1 MAQIAGLKAK
11 VAAAEDKK
19 AEIANEAAAKKVA
32 RQTTQKSRGDKAT
45 AAEAAVPPREAERL
59 PSAAGDSKGRVAQL
73 AAQLQSIPKPAAK
86 KDGPPP
92 TPLPTEAPD
101 YPIDEQWKYERDAF
115 AAQAVQAAALPIE
128 DRKTFYSGRPA
139 IKPTDGCQPPCV
151 PLRIMFA
158 TPVSYGE
165 KFEPAG
171 LREADLHRETSK
183 KNGHITCGGKIVE
196 PHLSYALSEAADED
210 FEVWIF
216 HCMEMDDEHELLPGG
231 RWGKHRK
238 PWHLWVWFCEEI
250 DNVEV

>member
-92 TPLPTEAPD
+92 TPLPPPGRSNDGDDATRRAESRALGEWGPGLPKLCAP
-101 YPIDEQWKYERDAF
+101 
-115 AAQAVQAAALPIE
+115 
-128 DRKTFYSGRPA
+128 
-139 IKPTDGCQPPCV
+139 
-151 PLRIMFA
+151 M
-158 TPVSYGE
+158 
-165 KFEPAG
+165 
-171 LREADLHRETSK
+171 
-183 KNGHITCGGKIVE
+183 
-196 PHLSYALSEAADED
+196 
-210 FEVWIF
+210 
-216 HCMEMDDEHELLPGG
+216 
-231 RWGKHRK
+231 
-238 PWHLWVWFCEEI
+238 LWVKTAEACS
-250 DNVEV
+250 